1 MNFKLETMFTIAAIA
16 YAFSIFI
23 DVSVYH
29 FKYYIQDSKNIRHL
43 LSLIN
48 IFQYCSRGFILI
60 FIPIMAYVTESIK
73 DKNEVWLITVLAH
86 FLVIVFLLP
95 LYSYKFTSLF
105 SKKVIAILNRFFGK
119 SKPFQ
124 LEEIKKSPSFQIKYL
139 SNNWLL
145 FGTNYIAGFLFS
157 ISITFLY
164 FVSFSFPQ
172 KALMLSSFT
181 QVINMFGSMLLIL
194 FIDPRIMGAID
205 DGGGHK
211 EIRILTSSRILVHIT
226 LVLILICIK

>member
-1 MNFKLETMFTIAAIA
+1 MFTIAAIA

-43 LSLIN
+43 LALIN

-60 FIPIMAYVTESIK
+60 FIPIIAYVTESIK
-73 DKNEVWLITVLAH
+73 DKNEVWLITILAH
-86 FLVIVFLLP
+86 FLVILFLLP
-95 LYSYKFTSLF
+95 LYSYRFTSFF
-105 SKKVIAILNRFFGK
+105 SVKVIELLNSFFGK
-119 SKPFQ
+119 SKPVK
-124 LEEIKKSPSFQIKYL
+124 LEEIKKQYRSKIFGFSK
-139 SNNWLL
+139 NWTL
-145 FGTNYIAGFLFS
+145 FITNYIAGFLFS

-164 FVSFSFPQ
+164 FISFFYPQ
-172 KALMLSSFT
+172 KALILSSMT

-205 DGGGHK
+205 DGEGHK
-211 EIRILTSSRILVHIT
+211 EIQILTTSRILVHIT
-226 LVLILICIK
+226 LVIILICVR